1 MVYNR
6 LLSQAL
12 HPRSKPIIKQLLSS
26 HIRHKATA
34 AATTVAITREIPDSF
49 VDAISFHYD
58 QQHHE
63 QQQGGGDVA
72 VSLEKAREQHS
83 NYINT
88 LKQHLITTPEKQ
100 GDGSTGD
107 KKKGGGGGIINLPA
121 MESYPDCVFV
131 EDTMVAID
139 DTAVVT
145 RMGHEKRRGEVASMK
160 SALLDLEG
168 MRNVY
173 DMNDSTTD
181 DDNNHGTCYCD
192 GGDVLYTGRHL
203 FVGITNRTTDNGYEY
218 LKKVFSYHH
227 KLINEENVIPIP
239 MMMPSYMNVGK
250 KDSNRGGVLH
260 LKSAVTHIDEE
271 TVLLPEGQLGD
282 VLQQI
287 MKLSERGYKIIRLPD
302 VLSCNAVVVNG
313 HVLAQDSSC
322 SVSKRRIDDAC
333 LERGLGVTFV
343 DTSELAKKDAAL
355 TCCSVLLS
363 V

>member
-1 MVYNR
+1 MMSH
-6 LLSQAL
+6 LLSQAIR
-12 HPRSKPIIKQLLSS
+12 PRSNPITKQLLSAT
-26 HIRHKATA
+26 IRHKATT
-34 AATTVAITREIPDSF
+34 TTVAITREIPDSF

-58 QQHHE
+58 QQQHQ
-63 QQQGGGDVA
+63 QQQGEGDVV
-72 VSLEKAREQHS
+72 VSLQKAREQHS

-88 LKQHLITTPEKQ
+88 LKQHIITPSEKQ
-100 GDGSTGD
+100 GDGTTGD
-107 KKKGGGGGIINLPA
+107 KKKGGEGIINLPA
-121 MESYPDCVFV
+121 LEPYPDCVFV

-160 SALLDLEG
+160 SVLLDLEG

-181 DDNNHGTCYCD
+181 DDNGTCCCD

-203 FVGITNRTTDNGYEY
+203 FVGITNRTNENGYEY

-227 KLINEENVIPIP
+227 GLVNEENVIPIP
-239 MMMPSYMNVGK
+239 MMMSSYMNVGK

-287 MKLSERGYKIIRLPD
+287 MKLSDRGYKTIRLPD

-322 SVSKRRIDDAC
+322 SVSKHRIEGAC
-333 LERGLGVTFV
+333 LERGLGVSFV

>member
-1 MVYNR
+1 MMFH
-6 LLSQAL
+6 LLSQTL
-12 HPRSKPIIKQLLSS
+12 HPRSSPITKQLLSAT
-26 HIRHKATA
+26 IRHKATT
-34 AATTVAITREIPDSF
+34 TTVAITREIPDSF

-58 QQHHE
+58 QQQQQ
-63 QQQGGGDVA
+63 QQQGVGDVV
-72 VSLEKAREQHS
+72 VSLQKARDQHS

-88 LKQHLITTPEKQ
+88 LKQHIITPSEKQ
-100 GDGSTGD
+100 GDGTTGD
-107 KKKGGGGGIINLPA
+107 KKKGGGGIINLPA
-121 MESYPDCVFV
+121 LESYPDCVFV

-160 SALLDLEG
+160 SVLLDLEG

-181 DDNNHGTCYCD
+181 DDNGTCCCD

-203 FVGITNRTTDNGYEY
+203 FVGITNRTNENGYKY

-227 KLINEENVIPIP
+227 GLVNEENVIPIP
-239 MMMPSYMNVGK
+239 MMMSSYMNVGK

-271 TVLLPEGQLGD
+271 TVVLPEGKLGD

-287 MKLSERGYKIIRLPD
+287 MKLSDRGYKTIRLPD

-322 SVSKRRIDDAC
+322 SVSKHRIEGAC
-333 LERGLGVTFV
+333 LERGLGVSFV

>member
-1 MVYNR
+1 MYNR
-6 LLSQAL
+6 LLSQAV

-26 HIRHKATA
+26 HIRHK
-34 AATTVAITREIPDSF
+34 ATTVAITREIPDSF

-72 VSLEKAREQHS
+72 VSLQKAREQHS

-88 LKQHLITTPEKQ
+88 LKQHIITTPEKQ

-107 KKKGGGGGIINLPA
+107 KNNKGGGIINLPA
-121 MESYPDCVFV
+121 LESYPDCVFV

-139 DTAVVT
+139 DTSVVT

-160 SALLDLEG
+160 NVLLDLEG

-173 DMNDSTTD
+173 DMNDNSTD
-181 DDNNHGTCYCD
+181 GNDGTCYCD

-203 FVGITNRTTDNGYEY
+203 FVGITNRTNENGYEY
-218 LKKVFSYHH
+218 LKRVFSYHH
-227 KLINEENVIPIP
+227 KLINEEKVIPIP
-239 MMMPSYMNVGK
+239 MMMSSYMNVGK

-322 SVSKRRIDDAC
+322 SVSKRRIEDAC